1 MKPLYN
7 IQMKKCF
14 YFIFISFLIFSCKKI
29 EKEPSPNILKTNN
42 SDSIIR
48 INENK
53 KILSKIINSFD
64 KAKKIAITEQS
75 TIQGIT
81 QDEKK
86 LDSIK
91 FSHFSY
97 RLKCLDE
104 DTFNDFILKNKFSI
118 KIKDDF
124 YTQKNIVI
132 LKEQEIKETFKDFI
146 YIGWKNFY
154 KKFGEET
161 QGLLTLS
168 RIGYNDKKNRA
179 MIYYSNQSNSTNGTG
194 YIMILEKINSKWKIC
209 SSTMVWIS

>member
-1 MKPLYN
+1 
-7 IQMKKCF
+7 MKKCF
-14 YFIFISFLIFSCKKI
+14 YFIFISFLIIFSCKKV

-53 KILSKIINSFD
+53 RILSKIINSFN

-75 TIQGIT
+75 TIQGII
-81 QDEKK
+81 QGEKK
-86 LDSIK
+86 LESIK

-124 YTQKNIVI
+124 YTQKKIVI
-132 LKEQEIKETFKDFI
+132 LKEQEIKEVFKDFI
-146 YIGWKNFY
+146 YIGWKKFY

-161 QGLLTLS
+161 QGLLNLS
-168 RIGYNDKKNRA
+168 RIGYNNKKNKA
-179 MIYYSNQSNSTNGTG
+179 MIYYSNQSNSTSGAG
-194 YIMILEKINSKWKIC
+194 YIITLEKINSKWKIC